1 MSSGDGNDSPTDP
14 PPTGGGQDGE
24 PPAPAVLAT
33 DAARSGT
40 RTIVEWLFVAVG
52 ALVVAF
58 LIRQF
63 LVQAFYIPSESME
76 PTLMVGDRLLVNKL
90 SYKTHDVHRGDI
102 LVFETPPNVDI
113 TEKDLIKRVVA
124 LPGETV
130 ELRDGT
136 IYIDD
141 RQLTEPYTAPGSTTT
156 SLGWVQGCANPQS
169 EVNRCTVPAGH
180 IFVMGDNRNHSRD
193 SRVFGPISEDLIVG
207 RAFLRVWPLGDFGV
221 L

>member
-1 MSSGDGNDSPTDP
+1 
-14 PPTGGGQDGE
+14 
-24 PPAPAVLAT
+24 
-33 DAARSGT
+33 
-40 RTIVEWLFVAVG
+40 
-52 ALVVAF
+52 
-58 LIRQF
+58 
-63 LVQAFYIPSESME
+63 ME

-130 ELRDGT
+130 ELREGI
-136 IYIDD
+136 IYIND